1 MENRSHA
8 LMAGIFTLVLLA
20 AAALVAI
27 WIGRDRTQLQPYE
40 IVSATAVSGLNS
52 QSTVRYQGVPVGKVQ
67 SLALNP
73 DKPGQVRIRI
83 GVAPSTPITESTWAE
98 LGVQGVTGLANVE
111 LRDDGSSLKRLTSTA
126 AEPAAIPLR
135 PGFFERLEQRG
146 GKLISNVEEA
156 TNQLKLVLS
165 EQNVQALG
173 TALRNAGEL
182 TESLK
187 NASRELQPAMAKIGP
202 LVDSL
207 GDASRQAGRA
217 AREVGDLA
225 QQARES
231 LARLNAPDGPL
242 AVASRSL
249 SDIASAAARLD
260 GETLPAITGMAQNI
274 GQAAR
279 GATSTLRRVDSTP
292 QSLLFGPAPAAPGP
306 GEAGF
311 AGFGSTSK

>member
-1 MENRSHA
+1 M
-8 LMAGIFTLVLLA
+8 
-20 AAALVAI
+20 
-27 WIGRDRTQLQPYE
+27 
-40 IVSATAVSGLNS
+40 
-52 QSTVRYQGVPVGKVQ
+52 
-67 SLALNP
+67 
-73 DKPGQVRIRI
+73 
-83 GVAPSTPITESTWAE
+83 
-98 LGVQGVTGLANVE
+98 
-111 LRDDGSSLKRLTSTA
+111 
-126 AEPAAIPLR
+126 
-135 PGFFERLEQRG
+135 
-146 GKLISNVEEA
+146 
-156 TNQLKLVLS
+156 LS

-207 GDASRQAGRA
+207 GDASRRRA

-225 QQARES
+225 QQARQS

-242 AVASRSL
+242 ATATRSL

-292 QSLLFGPAPAAPGP
+292 QSCCSAPRRRRRTRRSRIRRLWEHVQMKMRSAFLVLTLALAGCGVGRVGTPPSVFDLGADLRPALQLPARAPIALATRRCPRCRTQASSGASATARRP
-306 GEAGF
+306 NPMPPTAGLPRRRTWCVS
-311 AGFGSTSK
+311 A

>member
-1 MENRSHA
+1 M
-8 LMAGIFTLVLLA
+8 
-20 AAALVAI
+20 
-27 WIGRDRTQLQPYE
+27 
-40 IVSATAVSGLNS
+40 
-52 QSTVRYQGVPVGKVQ
+52 
-67 SLALNP
+67 
-73 DKPGQVRIRI
+73 
-83 GVAPSTPITESTWAE
+83 
-98 LGVQGVTGLANVE
+98 
-111 LRDDGSSLKRLTSTA
+111 
-126 AEPAAIPLR
+126 
-135 PGFFERLEQRG
+135 
-146 GKLISNVEEA
+146 
-156 TNQLKLVLS
+156 LS

-225 QQARES
+225 QQARQS

-242 AVASRSL
+242 ATATRSL

-292 QSLLFGPAPAAPGP
+292 QSLLFGPAPAAPDPAKPDSPALGARP
-306 GEAGF
+306 NEDAQRVSGLD
-311 AGFGSTSK
+311 AGFGRLRRGPRRHAAVRVRSGS